1 MLSPEELKIR
11 RQNIYSM
18 LKNKR
23 TFVKKY
29 GKDAEK
35 VMYSIATTQ
44 AQKKLQENTPTIKYR
59 LSGKAGVKE

>member
-1 MLSPEELKIR
+1 MLSTEELNIR
-11 RQNIYSM
+11 KQHIFSM
-18 LKNKR
+18 LKDKR

-44 AQKKLQENTPTIKYR
+44 AKKKVEENQLIPKYR
-59 LSGKAGVKE
+59 LNGKK

>member
-11 RQNIYSM
+11 RQHIYSM

-35 VMYSIATTQ
+35 VMYSIATKQ
-44 AQKKLQENTPTIKYR
+44 AQKKIQKIQPTIKYR
-59 LSGKAGVKE
+59 LSGKTGI

>member
-11 RQNIYSM
+11 RQHIYSM

-29 GKDAEK
+29 GRDAEK
-35 VMYSIATTQ
+35 VMYSIATKQ
-44 AQKKLQENTPTIKYR
+44 AQKKIQKAKPTIKYR
-59 LSGKAGVKE
+59 LSGKTGI